1 MTDRSALGARAIRAI
16 DDRQAQLFALSQAI
30 HADPEP
36 GYQEHR
42 ASARL
47 AALLTECGFAVT
59 RGYGGV
65 ETAYRADAAGWGR
78 GPRPRRDGLL
88 AHLSEPL
95 PISAAELGRKLGL
108 GFAEA
113 LARLTALELE
123 GSVSRRGD
131 GYIRLMK
138 RE

>member
-42 ASARL
+42 AIARL
-47 AALLTECGFAVT
+47 AAVLTECGFAVT

-65 ETAYRADAAGWGR
+65 ETAYRADAAG
-78 GPRPRRDGLL
+78 RDGGPTK
-88 AHLSEPL
+88 EVDNFGQ
-95 PISAAELGRKLGL
+95 GRRCFHPRVTGRYDSVRAGPGGL
-108 GFAEA
+108 
-113 LARLTALELE
+113 
-123 GSVSRRGD
+123 
-131 GYIRLMK
+131 
-138 RE
+138 